1 MKRLVSILVALL
13 LMVSIAAQAE
23 VFTGTADGFG
33 GPVEVTVTV
42 EDGKIVSV
50 EATGAKETDGIGTL
64 ALEGLPAKIVEAN
77 GVEVDVVSGATYTSK
92 AILAAVSSALGLTTE
107 AEAAEAPAVIEA
119 ADAYLGLGI
128 VSNGRIGPGKD
139 DKDVQVYSF
148 NEVYASAIFDGEGKI
163 LHLNIDQLEVAT
175 PNYDGES
182 MPHLSG
188 LPGQPGYNMDADHD
202 EKVDSVSENTEDSF
216 LAEIAAWKT
225 KRERGEGYKLNTTT
239 WQNEMDAFQKL
250 FVGMTVDEVDA
261 WFAKYTSD
269 VNGRPLKADS
279 SNEQDVAKYNALS
292 DEDKAHLADV
302 TSSATMSL
310 KDGHGDILAAIR
322 KAYENRVP
330 LTATSATGFGLG
342 ASHNGRIGPGK
353 DDKEVPVY
361 SFNDVVAVTLFDAEG
376 RIAAIQVD
384 QVEVASPNYDG
395 ESMPHFSGYPGQGG
409 YNMDADH
416 DEKVDSVSEST
427 DDSFLADVA
436 GWKTKRERGEGY
448 KLNTTTWQNEMDAFQ
463 KLFVGMT
470 VDEVDA
476 WFAKYTSDVN
486 GRPLKADSS
495 NEQDV
500 AKYNALSDEDKT
512 HLADVTSSATMSLKD
527 GHGDILA
534 AIRKSFDYK
543 VPVELTIG

>member
-1 MKRLVSILVALL
+1 MKQWISILVVV
-13 LMVSIAAQAE
+13 LMLMGTVAQAE
-23 VFTGTADGFG
+23 VFTGAADGFG
-33 GPVEVTVTV
+33 GEVKVTVTV

-50 EATGAKETDGIGTL
+50 EATGEKETEGIGTL
-64 ALEGLPAKIVEAN
+64 ALEQLPAKIVEA
-77 GVEVDVVSGATYTSK
+77 GGIDVDVISGATYTSK
-92 AILAAVSSALGLTTE
+92 AILNAVAGSLSMTVE
-107 AEAAEAPAVIEA
+107 AVEEDAPETIQA
-119 ADAYLGLGI
+119 ADAYLGLG
-128 VSNGRIGPGKD
+128 VVNSGRVGPGKD

-148 NEVYASAIFDGEGKI
+148 NEVYAAALFDGEGKI
-163 LHLNIDQLEVAT
+163 LYLNVDQLEVAT

-202 EKVDSVSENTEDSF
+202 EKVDSVSENAEENF

-225 KRERGEGYKLNTTT
+225 KRERGESYKLNTAP
-239 WQNEMDAFQKL
+239 WQNEMDAYQKI

-279 SNEQDVAKYNALS
+279 SNEQDVAKFNALS
-292 DEDKAHLADV
+292 DTDKAYLADV

-310 KDGHGDILAAIR
+310 KDSHGDILAAIR
-322 KAYENRVP
+322 KAFDNRVA
-330 LTATSATGFGLG
+330 LSGVSAKGIGLG
-342 ASHNGRIGPGK
+342 TSHTGRVGPGK
-353 DDKEVPVY
+353 DDKEIQVY
-361 SFNDVVAVTLFDAEG
+361 SFNDVIAVTLFDAEG
-376 RIAAIQVD
+376 RIVAIRVD

-409 YNMDADH
+409 YNTDADH
-416 DEKVDSVSEST
+416 DEKTEGAVDVT

-436 GWKTKRERGEGY
+436 AWKTKRERGENY
-448 KLNTTTWQNEMDAFQ
+448 KLNTTTWQNEMDAYQ
-463 KLFVGMT
+463 KIFVGMT

-476 WFAKYTSDVN
+476 WFAKYASDVN

-500 AKYNALSDEDKT
+500 AKYNALNDTDKAY
-512 HLADVTSSATMSLKD
+512 LADVTSSATMSLKD

-534 AIRKSFDYK
+534 AIRKSFEYQ
-543 VPVELTIG
+543 VPVELTVG